1 MHQLQHTL
9 AQVSARGQCRF
20 KHIRR
25 CRGIIDHHAHPEWAL
40 EEACC
45 ALPHTGLQYHTLSHS
60 QRACSAAQ
68 QTAPQARSGDPARIL
83 SQLWRWTRRSSSP
96 VDVWPPS
103 QSRGAA
109 SAYLERRLHP
119 STSSSRKRTISSKKS
134 QLSRGNQKNRQCPK
148 KSFFGPLAGG
158 FSSRHAQNYRSKLPI
173 CVSFFISAQMKF
185 AFLGWAFFAF

>member
-25 CRGIIDHHAHPEWAL
+25 CRGIINHHAHPEWAL

-45 ALPHTGLQYHTLSHS
+45 ALPHTGLQYHTFSHS

-83 SQLWRWTRRSSSP
+83 SQFWRWTRRSSSP
-96 VDVWPPS
+96 GDVWPPS

-119 STSSSRKRTISSKKS
+119 STSSSRKRTISFFFS
-134 QLSRGNQKNRQCPK
+134 LSRYSHALRVTRM
-148 KSFFGPLAGG
+148 SL
-158 FSSRHAQNYRSKLPI
+158 SRSESDMRVTLMSLSTSESDSHVTLPR
-173 CVSFFISAQMKF
+173 
-185 AFLGWAFFAF
+185 

>member
-45 ALPHTGLQYHTLSHS
+45 ALPHTGLQYHTFSHS

-83 SQLWRWTRRSSSP
+83 SQFWRWTRRSSSP
-96 VDVWPPS
+96 GDVWPPS

-109 SAYLERRLHP
+109 SAYLERFLHP
-119 STSSSRKRTISSKKS
+119 STSSTRKRTISSKKS
-134 QLSRGNQKNRQCPK
+134 QLSRGNQKNRKCPK

-158 FSSRHAQNYRSKLPI
+158 FSFKT
-173 CVSFFISAQMKF
+173 
-185 AFLGWAFFAF
+185 AFLTLRDLNR